1 MRASY
6 LTPGIEILIQSSI
19 TTLLIGLAGMF
30 IKQKV
35 SYLRYIILFVII
47 LIVNF
52 MFSGRH
58 ASQNDHSIS
67 PPFIYHYEI
76 PHNQK
81 EMAIQPQPY
90 PKKTNCLTKTKRTFH
105 KKSLSSMNLLL
116 KEPIMQKANAT
127 L

>member
-1 MRASY
+1 MRPSY
-6 LTPGIEILIQSSI
+6 LPPGIEILIQSSI

-52 MFSGRH
+52 MFSDRH

-81 EMAIQPQPY
+81 EMAIQSY
-90 PKKTNCLTKTKRTFH
+90 PKKTNFVTKTKRAFH
-105 KKSLSSMNLLL
+105 KKKL
-116 KEPIMQKANAT
+116 KGHELDAQKT
-127 L
+127 